1 MKAYSKQQCQR
12 TCSATDRR
20 SKASACDVLRNGMNF
35 KLRFHW
41 RPVAREAFSS
51 STTSLLFSTIIMEDL
66 KSPFWKRALLV
77 AKTELPVKVIKFI
90 NDLIVESNV
99 ASPCTSSV
107 ERPDSDVSQQRAKME
122 FLTVELFHAELQL
135 DVLWQAMALAKNNF
149 QRIGEDRDGIFA
161 VMNQRPIPPQL
172 PTEIIMQIAGY
183 LRWDGEDSGRDSY
196 SSLRRMACAFSSVDG
211 MKDALLRKI
220 PLVLFH
226 SMANTDDERHEW
238 NRTLLFLTAN
248 QHETIKEHPRFCRYD
263 DEDAISRIA
272 PDEEVH
278 LVLPSESYAPKVS
291 TRVFQMLSGRLHL
304 SLLSGM
310 GSELRDFIHTFLNR
324 KLLHR
329 VSSVTIRRNYMGPEV
344 NWSVGTH
351 EDHRFIDIS
360 VSERASFM
368 LKAFPDCL
376 SLLQH
381 LSSLEIAFP
390 SSNDKIVFE
399 KLMNVLLDTHSSLQS
414 LRLVGDGYLRDPL
427 HNSVE
432 ARPSITMPDLQ
443 ELSLEW
449 LDAVDVFNLLNTLDC
464 VKLGSLAIRS
474 LGVDDRLRSSEDTQE
489 DLGTAIANKIT
500 SKFPNIFRLAY
511 TSETRFDNHLI
522 TSEDILLRL
531 LGKPCHESADGA
543 HSSWL
548 LPNLRVL
555 EPAEYDVSEWLLS
568 LVSARLLSPDVAS
581 LHTIHLSR
589 IEHIKLSKRWT
600 FPYSRLDSLRLLVPE
615 VLSGEMPSRF

>member
-1 MKAYSKQQCQR
+1 
-12 TCSATDRR
+12 
-20 SKASACDVLRNGMNF
+20 
-35 KLRFHW
+35 
-41 RPVAREAFSS
+41 
-51 STTSLLFSTIIMEDL
+51 
-66 KSPFWKRALLV
+66 
-77 AKTELPVKVIKFI
+77 
-90 NDLIVESNV
+90 
-99 ASPCTSSV
+99 
-107 ERPDSDVSQQRAKME
+107 
-122 FLTVELFHAELQL
+122 
-135 DVLWQAMALAKNNF
+135 
-149 QRIGEDRDGIFA
+149 
-161 VMNQRPIPPQL
+161 
-172 PTEIIMQIAGY
+172 
-183 LRWDGEDSGRDSY
+183 
-196 SSLRRMACAFSSVDG
+196 

-310 GSELRDFIHTFLNR
+310 GSELRDFIRTFLNP
-324 KLLHR
+324 KLLPR
-329 VSSVTIRRNYMGPEV
+329 ISSVTIRRNSMGAEEH
-344 NWSVGTH
+344 WSPGTH
-351 EDHRFIDIS
+351 EDHRLIDIS

-414 LRLVGDGYLRDPL
+414 LRLVGDGYLGNPL

-432 ARPSITMPDLQ
+432 ARPSIAMPDLQ

-449 LDAVDVFNLLNTLDC
+449 LNAVDVFNLLNTLDC

-474 LGVDDRLRSSEDTQE
+474 LGVDGVDDLLRSSEGHTGGPRYRD
-489 DLGTAIANKIT
+489 
-500 SKFPNIFRLAY
+500 
-511 TSETRFDNHLI
+511 
-522 TSEDILLRL
+522 
-531 LGKPCHESADGA
+531 GKQDY
-543 HSSWL
+543 L
-548 LPNLRVL
+548 
-555 EPAEYDVSEWLLS
+555 
-568 LVSARLLSPDVAS
+568 
-581 LHTIHLSR
+581 
-589 IEHIKLSKRWT
+589 
-600 FPYSRLDSLRLLVPE
+600 
-615 VLSGEMPSRF
+615 